1 MNIVCKSRIIY
12 ALFFTVF
19 LIVNANSN
27 AQNSVTANSSYT
39 LQQCVDIAFANN
51 ADVKQAELLADAAK
65 INYEQSKANILPN
78 LNAGIYHTI
87 YNGRSINPYT
97 NSYID
102 EQNTAA
108 SYQLTTAV
116 TLWNGSSIQNYMKQ
130 YALSYEAGKMD
141 AQNAKDKVTINIILN
156 YLAILSAQEQLN
168 IAEKQAD
175 ASKKKVE
182 ILVLKNND
190 GAIAPADLYDMRG
203 QLAADELSVINTK
216 NNLENAK
223 LALAQLM
230 NIPYSAGMKLEAIT
244 DGMLPLP
251 YDATVEEVYNNA
263 IQRLALVKA
272 ADLKVA
278 STVKN
283 IQAIKGQMMPT
294 LSLSGGLYTNYSS
307 AANTQQL
314 ISSSDVATNNYVLVN
329 NVKSPVYTT
338 QSVYSSVPISYGNQW
353 TNNLNSAISVG
364 LQIPI
369 LNGFQ
374 YKNKLRLA
382 KVAEQQATVQA
393 QTTKIQLRQ
402 AIEQDYVNLNAA
414 YETYKNLLMQ
424 VADFEQSFH
433 SAEIRFNAGA
443 ITIVDYVIAKNNL
456 DRVQLNLIAAK
467 YNYILRTKV
476 LDFYN
481 NRNLW

>member
-1 MNIVCKSRIIY
+1 
-12 ALFFTVF
+12 
-19 LIVNANSN
+19 
-27 AQNSVTANSSYT
+27 
-39 LQQCVDIAFANN
+39 
-51 ADVKQAELLADAAK
+51 
-65 INYEQSKANILPN
+65 
-78 LNAGIYHTI
+78 
-87 YNGRSINPYT
+87 
-97 NSYID
+97 
-102 EQNTAA
+102 
-108 SYQLTTAV
+108 
-116 TLWNGSSIQNYMKQ
+116 
-130 YALSYEAGKMD
+130 
-141 AQNAKDKVTINIILN
+141 
-156 YLAILSAQEQLN
+156 
-168 IAEKQAD
+168 
-175 ASKKKVE
+175 
-182 ILVLKNND
+182 
-190 GAIAPADLYDMRG
+190 MRG